1 MKMLIDKIKL
11 KLLLE
16 EKRDYIN
23 HSIDGIDIVISE
35 NLDEVIHKF
44 SIVAVKDNYNEYA
57 NRFLLYYDTA
67 WKCWFFSVFIHQNEE
82 NIIQRLSNKL
92 KIDTKYIKVQYISDR
107 LQPKFS
113 EKDQI
118 HKVYQHSLFQ
128 GYIAQFP
135 PNMKQDEFEIDGT
148 KYRWWTIQEMEDDKT
163 IMKVNRDVV
172 SFVKEKIR

>member
-1 MKMLIDKIKL
+1 ML
-11 KLLLE
+11 
-16 EKRDYIN
+16 
-23 HSIDGIDIVISE
+23 V
-35 NLDEVIHKF
+35 
-44 SIVAVKDNYNEYA
+44 
-57 NRFLLYYDTA
+57 
-67 WKCWFFSVFIHQNEE
+67 FFSFHTSEYQNEE

-148 KYRWWTIQEMEDDKT
+148 RYRWWTIQEMEDDKT

>member
-67 WKCWFFSVFIHQNEE
+67 WRCWFFSVFIHQN
-82 NIIQRLSNKL
+82 IRMK
-92 KIDTKYIKVQYISDR
+92 KI
-107 LQPKFS
+107 
-113 EKDQI
+113 
-118 HKVYQHSLFQ
+118 
-128 GYIAQFP
+128 
-135 PNMKQDEFEIDGT
+135 
-148 KYRWWTIQEMEDDKT
+148 
-163 IMKVNRDVV
+163 
-172 SFVKEKIR
+172 